1 MEERK
6 IWINRPASPED
17 TERFERDYYLKMTKS
32 ERLSTV
38 QFLRDMHS
46 KIKGESDEG
55 REGLRRVIKIAKQS

>member
-6 IWINRPASPED
+6 IWINRPESPED
-17 TERFERDYYLKMTKS
+17 AERFERDYYLKMTKS

-38 QFLRDMHS
+38 QFLRDISS
-46 KIKGESDEG
+46 KIKGERNEG